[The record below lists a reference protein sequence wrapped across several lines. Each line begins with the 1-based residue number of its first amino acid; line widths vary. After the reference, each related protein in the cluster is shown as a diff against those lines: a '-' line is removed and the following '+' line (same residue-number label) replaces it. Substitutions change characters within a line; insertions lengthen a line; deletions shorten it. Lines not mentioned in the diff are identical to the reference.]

1 MVLLENYGWN
11 DYFAQQWQVALA
23 AGVPARV
30 VADFGTSVRL
40 ATPAIVTAELSGKL
54 AHYSNREHAPKVGDW
69 VAVTITDNGNAVV
82 TQTLTRRGEIA
93 RNVAGKRTRKQ
104 IIAAN
109 VDIAFVI
116 LAMDDD
122 FSIER
127 LQRFLYQLSVNHVEP
142 VIVLNKADKTDDV
155 DSFIQQIQSL
165 QLPIIVTN
173 GLTGDG
179 VQDIIDYIRPAA
191 TAILLGSSGVGKST
205 LTNTLLGRQAQ
216 ATQEVR
222 ESDSSGRHTTVHRE
236 LFMLPNG
243 GMLIDSP
250 GIRELQLWGTE
261 QELDDKFADIYQ
273 LIAACKF
280 ASCKHRTDEGCA
292 VRAALNDGTLD
303 EEHFDRYKK
312 MKKELVTLKKR
323 NDANEKYKNKRSK
336 KKLARSAKDVIR
348 SERME

>member
-1 MVLLENYGWN
+1 MTSLQNFGWN
-11 DYFAQQWQVALA
+11 DYFAQQWQQASMS
-23 AGVPARV
+23 GIPARV
-30 VADFGTSVRL
+30 VADFGTSLRL
-40 ATPAIVTAELSGKL
+40 ATPDSITAELSGKL
-54 AHYSNREHAPKVGDW
+54 AHYSNREQAPKVGDW
-69 VAVTITDNGNAVV
+69 VAVTISDNGNAVV

-127 LQRFLYQLSVNHVEP
+127 LQRFLYQLSVNHVKP
-142 VIVLNKADKTDDV
+142 VIVLNKADKTNDV
-155 DSFIQQIQSL
+155 RFFIQQIESL

-179 VQDIIDYIRPAA
+179 VKEIVDHIHPAS

-205 LTNTLLGRQAQ
+205 LTNKLLGRQAQ
-216 ATQEVR
+216 ATQAVR

-261 QELDDKFADIYQ
+261 DELDDKFDDVTR
-273 LIAACKF
+273 LIAQCQY
-280 ASCKHRTDEGCA
+280 ASCKHRSDQGCA
-292 VRAALNDGTLD
+292 VRAALNDGSLD
-303 EEHFDRYKK
+303 EAHYDRYQK
-312 MKKELVTLKKR
+312 MKKELAILKKR
-323 NDANEKYKNKRSK
+323 NDANIKYKNKKSK
-336 KKLARSAKDVIR
+336 KNLQRHARDDIR
-348 SERME
+348 SEQMD